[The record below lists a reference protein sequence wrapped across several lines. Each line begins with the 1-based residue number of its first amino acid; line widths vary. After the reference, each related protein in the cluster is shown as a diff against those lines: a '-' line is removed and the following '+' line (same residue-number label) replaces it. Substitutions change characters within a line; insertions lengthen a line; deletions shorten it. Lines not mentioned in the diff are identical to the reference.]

1 MTGHAPSSSPTFK
14 KLRSALSTVNAFFS
28 VGSNYSSS
36 SSRGG
41 SGSKALVHG
50 SGACSAN
57 ATTTGSGSSS
67 SNLDSPQKAIQSCRD
82 AIIILNKQELSL
94 QTQVNIAE
102 AEARAMLRLGDR
114 SGAET
119 SLKKREIVLREI
131 DRLHRTRMSLL
142 SQILLVETASTRQVA
157 VEALASGVAAHRRM
171 SHKLYEETQLDKLED
186 ALIEQ
191 ASFEMEISGLLGQG
205 FEAISNFDDD
215 TTMNIKRSL
224 AELEHDE
231 VVNALSV
238 ASNYQGC
245 CTAEPY
251 ESNAVAQAA
260 VANVPANTPPMLA
273 VLPVANPSA
282 PSIPA
287 AAQNATTDVLHFT
300 EMNGMSPTSQTTN
313 RNCFRSNGI
322 AILGA
327 SGGGTALTFQEQ
339 SSQLSKTSPRQLAAA
354 KVTTARLSP
363 LKGPSASLITNHGIS
378 DKDEVELI
386 VLADDGHLKS
396 SSKAAAVRRIT
407 TPLTSG
413 GGLLANATPESVA
426 AVSCAK
432 EQLVLKFDEEGE
444 NVAASMTST
453 MATTPGQN
461 GCCSAAADGE
471 GETVHDDE
479 EVLCTTGT
487 ATMTEII
494 VNDSSS

>member
-1 MTGHAPSSSPTFK
+1 MTGHAPSSSPTFR

-28 VGSNYSSS
+28 GGSHYSST
-36 SSRGG
+36 SRGG
-41 SGSKALVHG
+41 SGSKTLVHG
-50 SGACSAN
+50 SGACSSN
-57 ATTTGSGSSS
+57 ATATGSGSSS

-251 ESNAVAQAA
+251 ESNVAQAA
-260 VANVPANTPPMLA
+260 VANGPANPPAMLA
-273 VLPVANPSA
+273 ALPVANAATP
-282 PSIPA
+282 PIPA
-287 AAQNATTDVLHFT
+287 AQTATTDVLHFA
-300 EMNGMSPTSQTTN
+300 EVNGMSPTSHSTH

-322 AILGA
+322 AILGT
-327 SGGGTALTFQEQ
+327 STFQE
-339 SSQLSKTSPRQLAAA
+339 LSKTSPQQLASA
-354 KVTTARLSP
+354 KTATTRLSP
-363 LKGPSASLITNHGIS
+363 LKGPTPSLVTNRGGVS

-386 VLADDGHLKS
+386 VLADEEQPLRNISRAGSAGIRTTTPVVNSCGGLPANTTPEAVANI
-396 SSKAAAVRRIT
+396 AAAAAAATCGGQDLQLLKVDDTAVEST
-407 TPLTSG
+407 T
-413 GGLLANATPESVA
+413 
-426 AVSCAK
+426 
-432 EQLVLKFDEEGE
+432 
-444 NVAASMTST
+444 VAASMTST
-453 MATTPGQN
+453 MATTPGATA
-461 GCCSAAADGE
+461 GSGP
-471 GETVHDDE
+471 GVVE
-479 EVLCTTGT
+479 EDNYE
-487 ATMTEII
+487 TMTEVV